1 MGGGDEKKD
10 DEDDEVEEDSPEV
23 AQLKQQLGLQKVKGE
38 ITKNCLFPV
47 TFYILPRA
55 SDPG

>member
-10 DEDDEVEEDSPEV
+10 EDEVEEDSPEV
-23 AQLKQQLGLQKVKGE
+23 AHLKHQLGLQKVKGE
-38 ITKNCLFPV
+38 ITKNCRFPE

>member
-10 DEDDEVEEDSPEV
+10 DEDEVDEDSPEV

-38 ITKNCLFPV
+38 ITKNCRFPE